1 MAKIHYIPM
10 IVRLLARSF
19 HEEIPM
25 QALFI
30 LNAAPYGSEVTH
42 NGLRLA
48 AALAKRDTNTVRI
61 YLMGDAVGTAKNGQ
75 KVVEGQP
82 NLQTLLGRIAASGQE
97 NIGVC
102 ASCMDARALRDDEL
116 IMGAHR
122 GTLDQLADWSEWAD
136 KVFVF

>member
-1 MAKIHYIPM
+1 
-10 IVRLLARSF
+10 
-19 HEEIPM
+19 M

-30 LNAAPYGSEVTH
+30 LNAAPYGSELTH

-48 AALAKRDTNTVRI
+48 AALAKREHNTVRI
-61 YLMGDAVGTAKNGQ
+61 YLMGDAVGTAKSGQ
-75 KVVEGQP
+75 KVSEGQP
-82 NLQTLLGRIAASGQE
+82 NLQTILGRVAAASQD

-102 ASCMDARALRDDEL
+102 GGCMDARALQDCEL
-116 IMGAHR
+116 IEGAHR